1 MKLAHSMT
9 GAAALLI
16 TLAAGPSRSQPPV
29 EGAPVDVGDLFR
41 KSYRAEAENRPAE
54 SLDVMRT
61 IRDRAGD
68 SYFVHVRTGWVA
80 YLAGRYAESE
90 EAYRR
95 AMAAQPKAIEPKL
108 GLTLPLLAGK
118 KWRELARVSKDVIS
132 LDPKSNVA
140 RARLAHA
147 YYSLGNYPDAG
158 TVYRSLMA
166 DYPAELDHQTGLGWS
181 LAKMGRIKEAKQL
194 FTSVLAVSP
203 DNPNAKQGM
212 TL

>member
-1 MKLAHSMT
+1 MKSTHIMT
-9 GAAALLI
+9 LAAALLV
-16 TLAAGPSRSQPPV
+16 TLAAEPSRSQPPA
-29 EGAPVDVGDLFR
+29 EAAPVDFGDLYR

-54 SLDVMRT
+54 ALEAMK
-61 IRDRAGD
+61 ILRDRAGE
-68 SYFVHVRTGWVA
+68 SYFVQVRTGWVA

-95 AMAAQPKAIEPKL
+95 AISAQPKAIEPRL
-108 GLTLPLLAGK
+108 GLTLPLLATK
-118 KWRELARVSKDVIS
+118 KWRELARVSKDVLT
-132 LDPKSNVA
+132 LDPKSNMA

-147 YYSLGNYPDAG
+147 HYSLGNYPDAA
-158 TVYRSLMA
+158 TVYRGLIA

-203 DNPNAKQGM
+203 DNPNARQGM
-212 TL
+212 AL